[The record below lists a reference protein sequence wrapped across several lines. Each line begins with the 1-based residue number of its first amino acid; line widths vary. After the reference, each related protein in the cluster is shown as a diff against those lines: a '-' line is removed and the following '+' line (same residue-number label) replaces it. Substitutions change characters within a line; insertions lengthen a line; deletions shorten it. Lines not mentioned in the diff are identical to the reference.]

1 MANTSNATNQNAAK
15 NHGPAANR
23 NRAAAPEELANQ
35 IEAIRSEI
43 QALTASIANAAS
55 NQIGQMQ
62 EKAQDQIRQ
71 NPFTAVAIG
80 AALGFLYGVL
90 RR

>member
-1 MANTSNATNQNAAK
+1 MPSTNNATNPNSAK
-15 NHGPAANR
+15 NQGTAANR
-23 NRAAAPEELANQ
+23 NRPNEPEDLADQ
-35 IEAIRSEI
+35 IEDIRAEI
-43 QALTASIANAAS
+43 QNLTASIASAAS
-55 NQIGQMQ
+55 NQVEQMQ
-62 EKAQDQIRQ
+62 VKAQDQIRQ